1 MMRYLVCLLSALL
14 ATTPVMVS
22 AQITPPATE
31 APDSDRIE
39 AARGLLDLI
48 MPPDQRA
55 AMMTAM
61 VEPMI
66 ANLQAGL
73 MQSPQLQS
81 TISNNSEAQALLM
94 QFLAGQRSRALDLAT
109 SNMPGLME
117 ASARAYAR
125 QFTVRELRDIQE
137 FFETRAGQTY
147 LREASTIMADPDIA
161 AWQRGVMAQSMQ
173 TIQSDITEFAASL
186 AGLEGGNSAAPDRPV
201 TNSNLDAMRGGTETP
216 EPETE
221 E

>member
-1 MMRYLVCLLSALL
+1 MKNLVLALSVLL
-14 ATTPVMVS
+14 ASMPITVS
-22 AQITPPATE
+22 AQIAPPAVETPN
-31 APDSDRIE
+31 ADRVE

-66 ANLQAGL
+66 ANLQAGM

-81 TISNNSEAQALLM
+81 TITSNSEARALLM

-125 QFTVRELRDIQE
+125 RFTVRELRNIRE
-137 FFETRAGQTY
+137 FFESRTGQTY
-147 LREASTIMADPDIA
+147 LREASTIMTDPDIA

-173 TIQSDITEFAASL
+173 TIQSDIAEFATSL
-186 AGLEGGNSAAPDRPV
+186 ASREGGDSAASSQPV
-201 TNSNLDAMRGGTETP
+201 TNSNLDVMRGGAETP